1 MGPPPG
7 RGSYSLRR
15 RTGTQPEWHDP
26 AIRSRGEK
34 GEFVRNLLLA
44 ALVLAC
50 LCGCSIRHEITRD
63 YPQYLVDNQGES
75 HLPST
80 EAASSYLIAP
90 ATAAHHYEFRSA
102 MVGYANLWIVDF
114 GKLLDQTL
122 RSQDVQAAFGGLT
135 AAADPAGKGT
145 LVFEL
150 QNYSFTDLGAHV
162 WMKVT
167 LRRNG
172 EDVFEKVYMVD
183 GETQGA
189 KMFWGGVFAMKNA
202 IQSSTKVAL
211 DEIFRQLILDLN
223 NFEKVA

>member
-1 MGPPPG
+1 MK
-7 RGSYSLRR
+7 
-15 RTGTQPEWHDP
+15 Q
-26 AIRSRGEK
+26 
-34 GEFVRNLLLA
+34 LLTA
-44 ALVLAC
+44 VLALAM
-50 LCGCSIRHEITRD
+50 LCGCSIRHEIVKD
-63 YPQYLVDNQGES
+63 YPQYLVNNLGES
-75 HLPST
+75 RLPT
-80 EAASSYLIAP
+80 TGAASSYLIAP

-114 GKLLDQTL
+114 GKLLEQTL
-122 RSQDVQAAFGGLT
+122 QSQDVQTAFGGL
-135 AAADPAGKGT
+135 AAGANPEGSGT

-172 EDVFEKVYMVD
+172 VDVFEKLYMVD

-202 IQSSTKVAL
+202 VQSSTKHAL
-211 DEIFRQLILDLN
+211 DEILRSLILDLN
-223 NFEKVA
+223 NFEKGQGVSTQGAAAD

>member
-1 MGPPPG
+1 M
-7 RGSYSLRR
+7 
-15 RTGTQPEWHDP
+15 
-26 AIRSRGEK
+26 
-34 GEFVRNLLLA
+34 RNLLLA
-44 ALVLAC
+44 VLVLAS
-50 LCGCSIRHEITRD
+50 LCGCSIRHEITKD
-63 YPQYLVDNQGES
+63 YPQYLVNSIGES
-75 HLPST
+75 HLPTT

-102 MVGYANLWIVDF
+102 MVGYANLWVVDF
-114 GKLLDQTL
+114 GKLLDQTI
-122 RSQDVQAAFGGLT
+122 RSQDVQTAFGGLVP
-135 AAADPAGKGT
+135 AADSVGEGT

-162 WMKVT
+162 WLKVT

-172 EDVFEKVYMVD
+172 TDVFEKTYMVD

-202 IQSSTKVAL
+202 VQSSTKVAL

-223 NFEKVA
+223 NFEKAQGQAAPAG